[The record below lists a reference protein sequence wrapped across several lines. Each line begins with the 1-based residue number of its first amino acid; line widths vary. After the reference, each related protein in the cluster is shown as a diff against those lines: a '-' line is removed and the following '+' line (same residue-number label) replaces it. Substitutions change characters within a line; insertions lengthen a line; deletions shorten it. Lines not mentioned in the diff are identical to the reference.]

1 MTEEYY
7 FKYSRYE
14 ALAEALLFAAGD
26 VVLIDDA
33 AVVLKLNNEE
43 TESLFERLAEKYSQ
57 LNGGIILRRIKDGFQ
72 LSTRPDLHEDLR
84 DYFERPSKLGLS
96 RAAMETLSVV
106 AYNQPITRAGIEL
119 VRGVNSDGVLAK
131 LIEKGFVAESGRS
144 ENPGRPILYSTTNH
158 FLRSLGISNLSELPP
173 LELSSDDAVT
183 NILEEEQRE
192 KIIKSDYE
200 TIEIF
205 EE

>member
-33 AVVLKLNNEE
+33 SVILKLSRDD
-43 TESLFERLAEKYSQ
+43 TISLFDRLDEKYNK
-57 LNGGIILRRIKDGFQ
+57 LNGGIMLRKIKDGFQ
-72 LSTRPDLHEDLR
+72 LSTRPDLHDDLR

-144 ENPGRPILYSTTNH
+144 ENPGRPILYSTTVH
-158 FLRSLGISNLSELPP
+158 FLRSLGISDLTELPP

-183 NILEEEQRE
+183 NILEEEQGE
-192 KIIKSDYE
+192 KIVKSDYE
-200 TIEIF
+200 SLEIP
-205 EE
+205 E